1 MGILEVEV
9 VRNGGRGRRKGL
21 SVDFL
26 EIFGRD
32 AVLSLS
38 CIVSCGLLS
47 LEEMAAME
55 INDSFNVSVSSNFCV
70 FCV

>member
-1 MGILEVEV
+1 MERGAGV
-9 VRNGGRGRRKGL
+9 GGNGL
-21 SVDFL
+21 SVEFL

-70 FCV
+70 FVPETKLI